1 MNVLEELKGAETVGI
16 TGHIRPDGDCIGSC
30 MGLYSYLKDNCPQLD
45 VTVYLETPGSEFHYI
60 RDIDK
65 FRQSRISKKNM
76 MSFLYSIAAA

>member
-45 VTVYLETPGSEFHYI
+45 VTVYLETPGSDFI
-60 RDIDK
+60 ISVILIK
-65 FRQSRISKKNM
+65 FIQSRISKKNM